1 MSNAN
6 LFRDKI
12 DFMIMELANKE
23 LKKDLELSLML
34 ISFKKQNSFDL
45 NNYEARKNH
54 LLKSFENIYFL
65 QSILIDAKN
74 AFDFNSHYA
83 VH

>member
-34 ISFKKQNSFDL
+34 ISLKKQNSFDL
-45 NNYEARKNH
+45 NNYEARKRH
-54 LLKSFENIYFL
+54 LLKSFEIDFDMNKLVRVFL
-65 QSILIDAKN
+65 N
-74 AFDFNSHYA
+74 NC
-83 VH
+83 

>member
-6 LFRDKI
+6 LFRDK
-12 DFMIMELANKE
+12 DNFMIMELANKE

-45 NNYEARKNH
+45 NNYEARKIH
-54 LLKSFENIYFL
+54 LLKSFE
-65 QSILIDAKN
+65 IDWKN
-74 AFDFNSHYA
+74 HFDMNKLVRIFN
-83 VH
+83 

>member
-45 NNYEARKNH
+45 NLY
-54 LLKSFENIYFL
+54 
-65 QSILIDAKN
+65 
-74 AFDFNSHYA
+74 
-83 VH
+83 